1 MNYFYGL
8 KHPIYT
14 IIIASMVF
22 AFAYGNHTL
31 AAADVPDTAGTA
43 PYVQAAQ

>member
-8 KHPIYT
+8 KHPFYT

-22 AFAYGNHTL
+22 AMAYGNHTM
-31 AAADVPDTAGTA
+31 ATAGTA
-43 PYVQAAQ
+43 GAADTAPYAEAAE